1 MMEQSPQS
9 SKLLLLVAA
18 VAIIAIITFV
28 ILTQSGLLGKK
39 TSTNQT
45 QTQAPATEDQPQA
58 ETVTVPAASSTPAVT
73 IPMEEAQTQLRAIQ
87 DQVNAGTLSP
97 EESKKQME
105 DLGTRVAPPELPAEA
120 KK

>member
-9 SKLLLLVAA
+9 SKLLLPVAA
-18 VAIIAIITFV
+18 VAIIAVIIFV
-28 ILTQSGLLGKK
+28 ILILTQSGLLGKK

-45 QTQAPATEDQPQA
+45 QAPATKDQPQA
-58 ETVTVPAASSTPAVT
+58 ETVTAPADSSTPAVT
-73 IPMEEAQTQLRAIQ
+73 ISMEEAQKQLRAIQ